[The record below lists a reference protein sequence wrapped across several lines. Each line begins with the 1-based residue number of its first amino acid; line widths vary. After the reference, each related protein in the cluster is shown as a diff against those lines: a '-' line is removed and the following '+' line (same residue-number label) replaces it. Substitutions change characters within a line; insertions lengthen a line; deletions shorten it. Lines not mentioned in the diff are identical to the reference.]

1 MNLDFTTQALLVKVD
16 ELEEQIKQADKITKE
31 YTKLKDDLKMKM
43 KGIAEDNNL
52 DQVKWTTPKGTK
64 ITFTRGKKEV
74 CEKQKVMTFKEDILK
89 EKFPDIYNQCLVEE
103 EKLVTLEKGT
113 NNVLRITLNKEDED
127 V

>member
-16 ELEEQIKQADKITKE
+16 EFEEQIKQADKVKKQEAEI
-31 YTKLKDDLKMKM
+31 KDALKMKM
-43 KGIAEDNNL
+43 KNIAEENNL

-64 ITFTRGKKEV
+64 ITFSKGKKEV

-113 NNVLRITLNKEDED
+113 NNVLKITLSKEDEKE
-127 V
+127 